1 MSPAHASQ
9 NDPVDQ
15 SSDCLTSEC
24 LTFLLAGETF
34 AVDIL
39 CIKEIIE
46 FRRLTIVPMMPEA
59 VRGVINLRGA
69 VVPVIDLQARFGRA
83 STEVG
88 KRTCIVI
95 VEIGAGSKDLATP
108 DATASGT
115 APALISMAPPG
126 SRGTQAAQVIGL
138 LVDAVNEVIDIAAGS
153 LAPPPAFGARMRP
166 EFIRGIAKV
175 DTHFVIVLDVDRVLA
190 LDDLQSLSQDASPVA
205 T

>member
-9 NDPVDQ
+9 TDPVDR
-15 SSDCLTSEC
+15 SSEC

-46 FRRLTIVPMMPEA
+46 FRKLTVVPMMPDA

-83 STEVG
+83 STEIG

-95 VEIGAGSKDLATP
+95 VEVGATSEGS
-108 DATASGT
+108 TAST
-115 APALISMAPPG
+115 APAAQGAIAPHA
-126 SRGTQAAQVIGL
+126 SARTRGAQAAQVVGL
-138 LVDAVNEVIDIAAGS
+138 LVDAVNEVIDVAADS

-175 DTHFVIVLDVDRVLA
+175 EAHFVIVLDVDRVLA